1 MANPSADARYDIL
14 FEPMR
19 IGPKL
24 AKNRFYQVPH
34 CNGGGYRDPSA
45 VAEMRRTKAE
55 GGWAVVFTEQTEI
68 HPSSEITPFI
78 EQHLWEDKDIPG
90 LAAMADA
97 IHSGGALAG
106 IQLAY
111 SGINGPNLYS
121 RDVPLAVTGGPIQTF
136 TSDPVQARTMD
147 REDIRNLRRWFR
159 NAFRRSQQAGF
170 DLICLYGA
178 HGFGILQHF
187 LSRATN
193 HRTDAYGGSLE
204 NRSRFLRE
212 IMEEAREETR
222 GELALSL
229 RLSLHED
236 GPLGFS
242 NAELRDFIEM
252 HGDLPD
258 IWDLA
263 QGTWEACSGT
273 SRFSDEGAQE
283 NLVAG
288 IKALTSKPV
297 VGVGRFTSADAMVRQ
312 IRGGILDFIGAA
324 RPSIA
329 DPYLPKKIEE
339 GRFDDIRECIGC
351 NICVTGDMTGGISRC
366 TQNTAFMEEWR
377 KGWHPERAHP
387 KGPSDSVLI
396 VGAGPAGLEAALQAA
411 RRGYR
416 VTLAEA
422 TTTLGGRVAK
432 ERNLP
437 GLSAWGRVADYRVG
451 QLRPLG
457 NAAIY
462 LESRL
467 GVEDI
472 FELQAEHVAIA
483 TGASWRRDVV
493 ARFHLQPIPTDPAMP
508 VFTPDD
514 LMAQIGPTDCRVT
527 LYDDDHFYMGSV
539 LAEVLVARGCK
550 VDLVT
555 PAAKVAEWTQ
565 NTLEQAIIMRRLL
578 GIGVQV
584 HPCKAPLAIGVDEVT
599 LGCTWGGAETA
610 IAADAVVLVTSRRP
624 HDDLFRA
631 LRDRRGEWAGHGIRS
646 VRVIGDAAAP
656 APIAW
661 ATYAGRR
668 FAEELDRPEDAG
680 DIPSFRREVAGLDP
694 GASRLPVARLREAA
708 E

>member
-1 MANPSADARYDIL
+1 MPKDSRDSRYDIL

-24 AKNRFYQVPH
+24 AKNRFFQVPH

-55 GGWAVVFTEQTEI
+55 GGWGVIFTEQTEI
-68 HPSSEITPFI
+68 HPTSEITPFI
-78 EQHLWEDKDIPG
+78 EQHLWEDKDIPA

-97 IHSGGALAG
+97 MKSHGALAG

-121 RDVPLAVTGGPIQTF
+121 REVPLAVSGGPILTF

-159 NAFRRSQQAGF
+159 NAFRRSQTAGF

-193 HRTDAYGGSLE
+193 QRTDEYGGSLE

-212 IMEEAREETR
+212 IVEEAREETK
-222 GELALSL
+222 GELAISL
-229 RLSLHED
+229 RLSLHEA
-236 GPLGFS
+236 GSFGFS
-242 NAELRDFIEM
+242 NAEVRDFIEM
-252 HGDLPD
+252 HAELPD

-273 SRFSDEGAQE
+273 SRFKPEGAQE
-283 NLVAG
+283 DLVLG
-288 IKALTSKPV
+288 IKALTPRPV

-312 IRGGILDFIGAA
+312 IRSGILDFIGAA

-329 DPYLPKKIEE
+329 DPFLPKKIEE

-351 NICVTGDMTGGISRC
+351 NICVSGDMTGGISRC

-377 KGWHPERAHP
+377 KGWHPERARP
-387 KGPSDSVLI
+387 KGASETVLI
-396 VGAGPAGLEAALQAA
+396 VGAGPSGLEAALQSAK
-411 RRGYR
+411 RGYH

-422 TTTLGGRVAK
+422 SATLGGRVAR
-432 ERNLP
+432 ERLLP
-437 GLSAWGRVADYRVG
+437 GLSAWGRVADFRTG
-451 QLRPLG
+451 QLAPLV
-457 NAAIY
+457 NAEIY
-462 LESRL
+462 RESRL
-467 GVEDI
+467 TADDVLAMGA
-472 FELQAEHVAIA
+472 QHVAIA
-483 TGASWRRDVV
+483 TGASWRRDAV
-493 ARFHLQPIPTDPAMP
+493 ARFHLHPIPTDPAMP
-508 VFTPDD
+508 VFCPDD
-514 LMAQIGPTDCRVT
+514 IMAGGGPQGGRVA

-539 LAEVLVARGCK
+539 IAEVLVARGCA
-550 VDLVT
+550 VDFFT
-555 PAAKVAEWTQ
+555 PAAKVAEWSE

-578 GIGVQV
+578 ELGVKVQTGKVPDRIG
-584 HPCKAPLAIGVDEVT
+584 KAEVT
-599 LGCTWGGAETA
+599 VACVWTGAEVQMR
-610 IAADAVVLVTSRRP
+610 ADAVVMVTSRSP
-624 HDDLFRA
+624 HDGLYQDLRA
-631 LRDRRGEWAGHGIRS
+631 RRADWADAGVLS
-646 VRVIGDAAAP
+646 VKLIGDAAAP
-656 APIAW
+656 GPIAW

-668 FAEELDRPEDAG
+668 FAEEIDTVDDAG
-680 DIPSFRREVAGLDP
+680 DTPSFRREVAALEP
-694 GASRLPVARLREAA
+694 LPVALAA
-708 E
+708 MSG